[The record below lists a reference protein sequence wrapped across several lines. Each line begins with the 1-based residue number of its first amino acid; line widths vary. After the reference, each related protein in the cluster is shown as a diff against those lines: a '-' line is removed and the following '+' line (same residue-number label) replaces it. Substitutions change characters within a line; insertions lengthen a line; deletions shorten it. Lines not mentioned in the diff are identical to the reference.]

1 MQLSRPG
8 MWQGYHLLI
17 EGIWKDLFCQKG
29 VYKRIRGETSVG
41 GGGES
46 PRIKVCW
53 VPSGKDSYLNHFFN
67 HFSFFLFWGFCL
79 REFLNNV
86 SFFPNGIGM
95 AVNRELAASCLRQIA
110 LKSLG
115 LYTWSF
121 VARQVP
127 DIIMAGL
134 QLVLSLPVSWLG
146 TNHGCQSTFRKNI
159 LWSEPFCKGTLSF
172 SRLC

>member
-1 MQLSRPG
+1 MTGVPFVNRRYMKGPFLSKR
-8 MWQGYHLLI
+8 
-17 EGIWKDLFCQKG
+17 
-29 VYKRIRGETSVG
+29 VYKRIRGETPVG
-41 GGGES
+41 GGGEES

-67 HFSFFLFWGFCL
+67 HFSFFWFWGFCL

-121 VARQVP
+121 VARQAP
-127 DIIMAGL
+127 DIIKTGL
-134 QLVLSLPVSWLG
+134 QLVGSLPVSWFG
-146 TNHGCQSTFRKNI
+146 TSHGGQSTFRKNI
-159 LWSEPFCKGTLSF
+159 LWALF
-172 SRLC
+172 

>member
-1 MQLSRPG
+1 MKGPFLSKR
-8 MWQGYHLLI
+8 
-17 EGIWKDLFCQKG
+17 

-41 GGGES
+41 GGGGGEESPRKKVFSLPPPPPPPPQES
-46 PRIKVCW
+46 PRIKVCS

-67 HFSFFLFWGFCL
+67 HFSFFWFWGFCL

-121 VARQVP
+121 VARQAP
-127 DIIMAGL
+127 DIIKTGL
-134 QLVLSLPVSWLG
+134 QLVGSLPVSWFG
-146 TNHGCQSTFRKNI
+146 TSHGGQSTFRKNI
-159 LWSEPFCKGTLSF
+159 LWALF
-172 SRLC
+172 